1 MAELD
6 AETLR
11 ELRRAKTAQ
20 KLQEQAAQTQASS
33 GMGSVARGEY
43 IPTEPTLATGPVGPT
58 VGTGPVGPTV
68 GTGATTTVKIG
79 RAHV

>member
-68 GTGATTTVKIG
+68 GTGDRKST
-79 RAHV
+79 RLNSSH

>member
-20 KLQEQAAQTQASS
+20 KLQEQ
-33 GMGSVARGEY
+33 E
-43 IPTEPTLATGPVGPT
+43 
-58 VGTGPVGPTV
+58 
-68 GTGATTTVKIG
+68 IG